1 MMNKIGGTT
10 NLKYTNMIMNQ
21 LILVK
26 FAQPTNTDE
35 EEQVYLLLEKA
46 EDVEVP
52 RGLIMPLFTELIF
65 IPQLTVKLSDLTIVD
80 IIDFNVN

>member
-1 MMNKIGGTT
+1 
-10 NLKYTNMIMNQ
+10 MIMANQ

-26 FAQPTNTDE
+26 FAQPTNADE
-35 EEQVYLLLEKA
+35 PEQLYLLIEKA
-46 EDVEVP
+46 EDVDIP

-80 IIDFNVN
+80 IIDFNIN